1 MRSSLGF
8 FILNLRESFKDGAPK
23 ENFSGLP
30 ETVIG
35 TPCNWAGILSR
46 ILTEKGL
53 DEASLNIYRRRLMGT
68 LVGALGADMKID
80 EVVSAIEDDLRLSDR
95 WPYGTVQGTTK
106 GSIFMST
113 GGTDK
118 TTRLFPAIR
127 STRYVSDGWIALHTD
142 MTVESLFYVLMI
154 PGIQF
159 VPFDEDSMLNGKCS
173 GIIAIPDCKY
183 ANALQKYVEVCVLQ
197 LEAAGYIVVKKTQDG
212 KLRPYTY
219 LRKRWPYGIYN
230 PKKSIPAFAKSWAL
244 IEPAKRLIFF
254 DARLCEPAGPEVVC
268 DSKFVTDS
276 DIEEIL
282 ALLPYRIVANRGV
295 E

>member
-1 MRSSLGF
+1 MRSSLGYF
-8 FILNLRESFKDGAPK
+8 LKDLRDSFKNGAPK
-23 ENFSGLP
+23 DNMSGLP
-30 ETVIG
+30 GTVIG
-35 TPCNWAGILSR
+35 TQCNWSNILSR

-53 DEASLNIYRRRLMGT
+53 DEASLNIYRHRLLET
-68 LVGALGADMKID
+68 LGGSLNTVLNTD
-80 EVVSAIEDDLRLSDR
+80 EIMSAIEADLRTSDR

-106 GSIFMST
+106 GSVFMST

-127 STRYVSDGWIALHTD
+127 SSRYVSDGWIALHTD
-142 MTVESLFYVLMI
+142 MTVESLFYVLLV
-154 PGIQF
+154 PGVQI

-183 ANALQKYVEVCVLQ
+183 ANALKKYIEVCVLQ
-197 LEAAGYIVVKKTQDG
+197 LEAAGYIVLEKLQDG
-212 KLRPYTY
+212 KLHAYPYF
-219 LRKRWPYGIYN
+219 RKRWPYGIYN
-230 PKKSIPAFAKSWAL
+230 PKKSLPAFAKSWAL

-254 DARLCEPAGPEVVC
+254 DARLCEPAGPEAVC

-276 DIEEIL
+276 DIEETL
-282 ALLPYRIVANRGV
+282 ALLPYRIVANGEV

>member
-8 FILNLRESFKDGAPK
+8 FIKDLRESFRDGAPK

-35 TPCNWAGILSR
+35 TPCNWTGILSR
-46 ILTEKGL
+46 IFAEKGL
-53 DEASLNIYRRRLMGT
+53 DEASLTIYRRRLMDTLLGT
-68 LVGALGADMKID
+68 IGINLEID
-80 EVVSAIEDDLRLSDR
+80 EIITAIEGDLRTSDR
-95 WPYGTVQGTTK
+95 WPYGSVQGTTK
-106 GSIFMST
+106 GSVFMST

-142 MTVESLFYVLMI
+142 MTVESLFYILMV
-154 PGIQF
+154 PGVQF

-183 ANALQKYVEVCVLQ
+183 TNALQKYVEVCVLQ
-197 LEAAGYIVVKKTQDG
+197 LEAAGYIVLKKTPDG
-212 KLRPYTY
+212 QLHPYTY
-219 LRKRWPYGIYN
+219 FRKRWPYGIYN

-254 DARLCEPAGPEVVC
+254 DARLCEPTGPEIIC
-268 DSKFVTDS
+268 DSKFITDS

-282 ALLPYRIVANRGV
+282 ALLPYRIVANGGV